1 MRRVFHTRA
10 GWHRIAL
17 VVLLLA
23 LLAIFMWTKNI
34 IPAVVVLVPLLC
46 TIDRIIHTEY
56 IIEDGRLT
64 VGRGRYSKSRTVNTG
79 SIRSVVRSRQALGT
93 VSCIVVVT
101 DEGTFTLTPE
111 NEDSF
116 LKALANA
123 TAEAKRQ
130 NTNTEE

>member
-1 MRRVFHTRA
+1 M
-10 GWHRIAL
+10 
-17 VVLLLA
+17 LLLA

-64 VGRGRYSKSRTVNTG
+64 VGRGRYSKSRTVSTG

-123 TAEAKRQ
+123 IAEAKRQ
-130 NTNTEE
+130 NSDIEE